1 MAKFLIHNSK
11 KINPMEEI
19 TYTQAV
25 NELEELVKKM
35 QDPNCSIDNLSQYTK
50 RSKELLDLCKQRLTA
65 TDEELKRIL
74 TEMTD

>member
-1 MAKFLIHNSK
+1 
-11 KINPMEEI
+11 MEEM

-35 QDPNCSIDNLSQYTK
+35 QDPECSIDNLSQYTK
-50 RSKELLDLCKQRLTA
+50 RSKELLEFCRKRLTA

-74 TEMTD
+74 GDISTEA